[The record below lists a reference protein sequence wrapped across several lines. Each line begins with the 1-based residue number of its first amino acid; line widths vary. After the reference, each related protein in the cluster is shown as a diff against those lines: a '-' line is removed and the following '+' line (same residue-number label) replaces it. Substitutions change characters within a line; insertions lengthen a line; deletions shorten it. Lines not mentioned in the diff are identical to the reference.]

1 MENNNNNKMSEQ
13 QINMITSDPTFI
25 KTAGVLASKLHISLM
40 DARQELLIELLEH
53 RYHTLQDF
61 GTTLNGKQHRDMV
74 FARKD
79 LERKTFNYENATMK
93 LFQPDTNSDGRSIVE
108 NLEVTPV
115 QGTSYSDDEI
125 NRVLA
130 LAPSI
135 FGEASTRYVTA
146 VLTLGASEAMEQ
158 LGMTKRQ
165 FDNHMRNVMKTLAD
179 GGRAREKAD
188 RLLVSD
194 AQIMRSENVKKAEQ
208 FLEMIDQG
216 APSVWIQKWLTEAL
230 DNPYFDKCFDATK
243 YPGKMVR
250 AFDTTET
257 RRDSYH
263 FVEEIE
269 RIVSKNQG

>member
-1 MENNNNNKMSEQ
+1 MENNKMSEQ
-13 QINMITSDPTFI
+13 QINMITNDATFI
-25 KTAGVLASKLHISLM
+25 KTAGVLSSKLHISLD

-79 LERKTFNYENATMK
+79 LERRTYRAKNATMK
-93 LFQPDTNSDGRSIVE
+93 LFQPDTDADGKSLIE
-108 NLEVTPV
+108 NLEGTPV
-115 QGTSYSDDEI
+115 QGTSYSYDEI

-135 FGEASTRYVTA
+135 FGESSTRYVTA
-146 VLTLGASEAMEQ
+146 VLTLGAEGAMNE

-165 FDNHMRNVMKTLAD
+165 FDNHMRNVMKTLSES
-179 GGRAREKAD
+179 GRAREKAD

-194 AQIMRSENVKKAEQ
+194 AQIKREENVKKAEQ
-208 FLEMIDQG
+208 FLEMIDED
-216 APSVWIQKWLTEAL
+216 APRVWIENWLQQSM
-230 DNPYFDKCFDATK
+230 DNPFFDRAWDRVKHPQAMTK
-243 YPGKMVR
+243 M
-250 AFDTTET
+250 FDTTET
-257 RRDSYH
+257 RQDSYR

-269 RIVSKNQG
+269 RIVSENEE

>member
-1 MENNNNNKMSEQ
+1 MEQYSELQ
-13 QINMITSDPTFI
+13 VNTIITDPTFI
-25 KTAGVLASKLHISLM
+25 KTAGVLSSKLQISLE

-79 LERKTFNYENATMK
+79 LERKTYKAENAHMT
-93 LFQPDTNSDGRSIVE
+93 LFQPDSNSEGKSLIE
-108 NLEVTPV
+108 NLEDVHV

-135 FGEASTRYVTA
+135 FGESSTRYVTA
-146 VLTLGASEAMEQ
+146 ILTLGASEAMEE
-158 LGMTKRQ
+158 LGMNKRQ
-165 FDNHMRNVMKTLAD
+165 FDNHMRNVMKTLSEY
-179 GGRAREKAD
+179 GRAREKAD
-188 RLLVSD
+188 KLLKSD
-194 AQIMRSENVKKAEQ
+194 REIKQKANVELAKN

-216 APSVWIQKWLTEAL
+216 APDEWIETWLMEAL
-230 DNPYFDKCFDATK
+230 DNPFFDKCFDATK

-257 RRDSYH
+257 RQDSYH
-263 FVEEIE
+263 FVEELE
-269 RIVSKNQG
+269 RIVSENQG

>member
-1 MENNNNNKMSEQ
+1 MEQYSEQ

-25 KTAGVLASKLHISLM
+25 KTAGVLASKLHISLE

-79 LERKTFNYENATMK
+79 LERKTYKAENAHMA
-93 LFQPDTNSDGRSIVE
+93 LFQPDTNSDGHSIVE
-108 NLEVTPV
+108 NLEGVPV
-115 QGTSYSDDEI
+115 QGTSYSDGEI
-125 NRVLA
+125 NRVLT

-135 FGEASTRYVTA
+135 FGESSTRYVTA

-165 FDNHMRNVMKTLAD
+165 FDNHMRNVMKTLAH

-188 RLLVSD
+188 RLLKSD
-194 AQIMRSENVKKAEQ
+194 REIKHTANVELAKS
-208 FLEMIDQG
+208 FLTMIDED
-216 APSVWIQKWLTEAL
+216 APATWIENWLQQSM
-230 DNPYFDKCFDATK
+230 DNVFFDRAWDRVKHPQAMTKMFDSTK
-243 YPGKMVR
+243 
-250 AFDTTET
+250 T
-257 RRDSYH
+257 RQDSYR
-263 FVEEIE
+263 FVAEIE
-269 RIVSKNQG
+269 RIVSENQG

>member
-1 MENNNNNKMSEQ
+1 MEQYSER

-25 KTAGVLASKLHISLM
+25 KTAGVLSSKLHISLE

-79 LERKTFNYENATMK
+79 LERKTYKSENAHMA
-93 LFQPDTNSDGRSIVE
+93 LFQPDVDADGRSIVE
-108 NLEVTPV
+108 NLEGTPV

-135 FGEASTRYVTA
+135 FGESSTRYVTA
-146 VLTLGASEAMEQ
+146 ILTEGAEGAMEE

-188 RLLVSD
+188 RLLKSD
-194 AQIMRSENVKKAEQ
+194 REIKQKANVELAKN

-216 APSVWIQKWLTEAL
+216 APDEWIETWLMEAL
-230 DNPYFDKCFDATK
+230 DNSFFDKCFDATK

-257 RRDSYH
+257 RQDSYH
-263 FVEEIE
+263 FVEELE
-269 RIVSKNQG
+269 RIVSENQG